1 MHMEHSPLWNTHF
14 LQGGCL
20 CQRYTACTQTHSPRL
35 PAASAA
41 QIPLPPRCVRR
52 THTHH
57 TPSRLSIGSAEKHKR
72 QKRHLWYWTCW
83 AFDLLH
89 GKSRY
94 EGSLWAQAPQVKIH
108 WFPVT
113 RQQPC
118 LFDYPAWTCRVL
130 GDCWVTEGMRPQQD
144 DQPILSTVLLSSD
157 TSDIACSHCCLS
169 TWAVPP
175 DRDLHPAYT
184 LWEPLHPLGR
194 FTPQAARAWTP
205 SSSYGGRNLSSESQ
219 EMNSQ
224 QHREAVEEL
233 RTEGWFPDP
242 SLWMPSHILK
252 QITLDLR
259 ILR

>member
-108 WFPVT
+108 WFPQLRDSSPASLT
-113 RQQPC
+113 TQPERAGYLETAGSLKAWDRSKMTNPFCPRSFC
-118 LFDYPAWTCRVL
+118 LLTPLTLLALIAVYPHEQSHQTETCTLPTPSESRCTPL
-130 GDCWVTEGMRPQQD
+130 AGSHHKLRGLEHPPHPTEEEISAQSPKK
-144 DQPILSTVLLSSD
+144 
-157 TSDIACSHCCLS
+157 
-169 TWAVPP
+169 
-175 DRDLHPAYT
+175 
-184 LWEPLHPLGR
+184 
-194 FTPQAARAWTP
+194 WTP
-205 SSSYGGRNLSSESQ
+205 SNTGK
-219 EMNSQ
+219 
-224 QHREAVEEL
+224 
-233 RTEGWFPDP
+233 
-242 SLWMPSHILK
+242 LWKNWGQKGDFQTHPFGCLP
-252 QITLDLR
+252 TF
-259 ILR
+259 